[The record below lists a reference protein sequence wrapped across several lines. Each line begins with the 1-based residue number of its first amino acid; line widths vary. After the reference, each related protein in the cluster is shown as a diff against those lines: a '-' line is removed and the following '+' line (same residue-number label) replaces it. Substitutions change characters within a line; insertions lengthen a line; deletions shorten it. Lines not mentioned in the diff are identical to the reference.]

1 MSAEMKVS
9 ADIQPGF
16 ILNPLVRYVRANPA
30 LIPDKPFL
38 NNATDD
44 VYFARNP
51 MRIVYTDKSSG
62 KEKTDLSRDRLI
74 TAPHLLFLNI
84 R

>member
-16 ILNPLVRYVRANPA
+16 ILNPLVRYVRANSA
-30 LIPDKPFL
+30 LIPDNPFL
-38 NNATDD
+38 NNATDGVD
-44 VYFARNP
+44 FARNP
-51 MRIVYTDKSSG
+51 MGIVYTDNSWG
-62 KEKTDLSRDRLI
+62 TEKTDLSRDRLI
-74 TAPHLLFLNI
+74 TAPHQLFLNI